1 MKKIIIAALIGV
13 ASIASTNYA
22 NAQVNVNVNIGSQP
36 LWGPTGYDHVDY
48 YYLPEV
54 DSYYY
59 VPGNQYV
66 YKVNNTWVKRSTLP
80 AQYRNVDLYRTYKVV
95 MNGDKPYL
103 KHPDHRVKYKSYKS
117 SYNKQTPIRDS
128 RDNKYKEAKSHPG
141 KGNTNHTK
149 VEKGKNGKDHRSE
162 NNGNNGKG
170 RGGR

>member
-13 ASIASTNYA
+13 ASIANTNYA
-22 NAQVNVNVNIGSQP
+22 NAQINVNVNIGSQP

-54 DSYYY
+54 DSYYN
-59 VPGNQYV
+59 VPGKQYV
-66 YKVNNTWVKRSTLP
+66 YQVNNKWVRTSTLP

-95 MNGDKPYL
+95 MNGDRPYL
-103 KHPDHRVKYKSYKS
+103 KHSDHRLKYKNYKS

-128 RDNKYKEAKSHPG
+128 RDNKYKAVKSRPG
-141 KGNTNHTK
+141 KGNAPHPGM
-149 VEKGKNGKDHRSE
+149 EKGKNGKDHRSE
-162 NNGNNGKG
+162 NNGKG